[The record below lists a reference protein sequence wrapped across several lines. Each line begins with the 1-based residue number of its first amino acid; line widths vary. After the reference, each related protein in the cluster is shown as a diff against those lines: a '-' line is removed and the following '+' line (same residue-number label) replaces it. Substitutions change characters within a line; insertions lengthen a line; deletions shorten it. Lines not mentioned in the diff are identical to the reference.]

1 MSVSTPSTCSRPS
14 EVGSLAVTQD
24 VQQSTHEI
32 SHQQSTAKT
41 TSVFSTFL
49 HLAGTPIR
57 LMANLFGRVQHD
69 QPEAPA
75 EEQAPEMPQTHNGT
89 PVLAPTPIRSTPI
102 DEGQEGASLLRD
114 IDGIPQL
121 TTESAKDSERLA
133 EEPLSLSQQTQH
145 SILPIR
151 VGPSPVAD
159 EEASSVSVVSE
170 SLRTTEKL
178 DAPLEQPAEEPR
190 PSLQQLPLTVLF
202 GNAGAASAEEDG
214 YATEDT
220 VEEVD
225 TPRNKASSAI
235 EGLDKAPTFEEIRTP
250 EERTEAPASVIA
262 SPSSPQIGSDASSSA
277 EQIKDSPERAIEAL
291 EGPAQEIRHQASTVR
306 RKKRGS
312 WNNSLPTPSL
322 HVCQQG
328 LFRRRVYK
336 VN

>member
-102 DEGQEGASLLRD
+102 DEGQEGVSLLRD
-114 IDGIPQL
+114 IDGVPQL
-121 TTESAKDSERLA
+121 TTEIAKDSERLA
-133 EEPLSLSQQTQH
+133 EEPLSLPQQTQH
-145 SILPIR
+145 TILPIK

-159 EEASSVSVVSE
+159 EEDSSVSE

-178 DAPLEQPAEEPR
+178 DASLEQPAEEPR
-190 PSLQQLPLTVLF
+190 SSPQQLPLTVLF
-202 GNAGAASAEEDG
+202 GNAGAASAEEGG
-214 YATEDT
+214 YVTEDT

-225 TPRNKASSAI
+225 TPRNKVSSAI
-235 EGLDKAPTFEEIRTP
+235 EGHDKAPSFEEIRTP

-262 SPSSPQIGSDASSSA
+262 SPSSPQIGSDSSSSA